1 MLNSNAK
8 IVRKKLPWQ
17 ELEEKIVILSPE
29 TRMSHELNETASWIW
44 KELEHE
50 SSFKTLLTG
59 LVEHFEVDDT
69 VASADLAEVLK
80 AMQDIAL
87 IEIHD

>member
-17 ELEEKIVILSPE
+17 ELDEKIVILSPE

-44 KELEHE
+44 KALEHE
-50 SSFKTLLTG
+50 TSFKNR
-59 LVEHFEVDDT
+59 
-69 VASADLAEVLK
+69 
-80 AMQDIAL
+80 
-87 IEIHD
+87 

>member
-17 ELEEKIVILSPE
+17 ELDEKIVILSPE

-50 SSFKTLLTG
+50 KSFKTLLEG
-59 LVEHFEVDDT
+59 LIEYFDVDDT
-69 VASADLAEVLK
+69 IASSDLAEVLI
-80 AMQDIAL
+80 AMKDIAL
-87 IEIHD
+87 IEIND